1 MLIIIHMVLLSGF
14 TVSSDFFL
22 VGSIES
28 VVVASTIEPFPVD

>member
-22 VGSIES
+22 VDSIES
-28 VVVASTIEPFPVD
+28 AVVASMIEPFPVD